1 MRRTIL
7 AVLCF
12 SAAAVGLS
20 AQTRVTESKAAATAE
35 TEIRAMLNEQA
46 AAWNRGDVNA
56 FMQWY
61 WKSEKL
67 TFAGSSG
74 VTRGWQPVLERYRKN
89 YPDRA
94 AMGRLT
100 FSDLE
105 ITLVGPDA
113 ALVLGRWRLE
123 RANDRPGGVFTLLLR
138 RLPEGRPAPAGWRIV
153 HDHTSSDATPKTQ

>member
-12 SAAAVGLS
+12 SAAVVGLS
-20 AQTRVTESKAAATAE
+20 AQTRGTGSKAAATAE
-35 TEIRAMLNEQA
+35 AEIRAVLNKQA
-46 AAWNRGDVNA
+46 AAWNRGDIEA

-100 FSDLE
+100 FSELE
-105 ITLVGPDA
+105 ITQFGPDA

-123 RANDRPGGVFTLLLR
+123 RANDRPGGVFTLVVRKL
-138 RLPEGRPAPAGWRIV
+138 PAGWRII